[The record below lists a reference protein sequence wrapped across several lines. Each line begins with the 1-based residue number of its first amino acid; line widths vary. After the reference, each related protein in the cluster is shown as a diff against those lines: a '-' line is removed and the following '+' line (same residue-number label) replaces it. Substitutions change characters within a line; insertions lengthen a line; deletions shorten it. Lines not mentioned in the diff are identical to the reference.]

1 MIEGSGADYQFST
14 PDPRL
19 PTPDSRQ
26 FFCNVCSHEWSVAAT
41 LRRFRSIDELVR
53 VVALR
58 RDEVNALAEIGALNS
73 FGFDRRSALWQ
84 AERAVR
90 PAGELFE
97 GTEENGNRQPADGNP
112 QLETVPSKKPEGLSP
127 VSGKR

>member
-1 MIEGSGADYQFST
+1 M
-14 PDPRL
+14 
-19 PTPDSRQ
+19 
-26 FFCNVCSHEWSVAAT
+26 VAT

-97 GTEENGNRQPADGNP
+97 GTEETGNRQTQAAAGRRRRHGRRKSN
-112 QLETVPSKKPEGLSP
+112 G
-127 VSGKR
+127 R